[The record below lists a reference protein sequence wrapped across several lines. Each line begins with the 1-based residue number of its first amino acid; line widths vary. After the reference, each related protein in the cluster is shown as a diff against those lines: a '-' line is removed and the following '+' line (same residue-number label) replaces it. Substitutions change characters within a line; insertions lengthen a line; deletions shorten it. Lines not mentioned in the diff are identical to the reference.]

1 MKESKES
8 SHRTR
13 CSSLSY
19 DISAFKQKFAQQIR
33 PVAAVAVVGLA
44 LLLHFVRL
52 VVLKLSVKG
61 GLLFIL
67 FQPDSIYLIFIIF
80 RCSRLF
86 VTKTARLFAILCCSD
101 VL

>member
-33 PVAAVAVVGLA
+33 PVAAVGLA